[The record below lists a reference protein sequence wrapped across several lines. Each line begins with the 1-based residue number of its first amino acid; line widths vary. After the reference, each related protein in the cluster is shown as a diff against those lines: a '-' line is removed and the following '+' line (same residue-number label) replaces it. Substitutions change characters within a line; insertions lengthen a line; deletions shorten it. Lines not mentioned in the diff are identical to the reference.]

1 MSEVRYYEGIGRR
14 KRATA
19 RVRLYPGDGQIAIN
33 DKPLDQYFGRFQ
45 DRQQAIEPL
54 KLTNNEGRYNLM
66 VVVNGGG
73 ITGQAQAIRMG
84 LARAL
89 ADRRSGIARHA
100 ARGWLP
106 YSRFAGKGT
115 QEGRPQEG
123 RGRHLNTP
131 SARQVLHADLTAT

>member
-45 DRQQAIEPL
+45 DQQEAIEPL
-54 KLTNNEGRYNLM
+54 KLTHNEGRYNLM
-66 VVVNGGG
+66 AVVNGGG

-89 ADRRSGIARHA
+89 QIVDPELHTMLREAGLLTRDSREKERKKVGLKKARKA
-100 ARGWLP
+100 
-106 YSRFAGKGT
+106 
-115 QEGRPQEG
+115 PQYTK
-123 RGRHLNTP
+123 R
-131 SARQVLHADLTAT
+131 

>member
-66 VVVNGGG
+66 AMVKGGG

-89 ADRRSGIARHA
+89 QIVDPELRAMLREAGFLTRDSREKERKKVGLKRARKA
-100 ARGWLP
+100 
-106 YSRFAGKGT
+106 
-115 QEGRPQEG
+115 PQYTK
-123 RGRHLNTP
+123 R
-131 SARQVLHADLTAT
+131 

>member
-1 MSEVRYYEGIGRR
+1 MTEARYYEGIGRR

-45 DRQQAIEPL
+45 DQQQAIEPL

-66 VVVNGGG
+66 AVVKGGG
-73 ITGQAQAIRMG
+73 ITGQAQAIRQG

-89 ADRRSGIARHA
+89 QLVDPELRAALREAGFLTRDSREKERKKVGLKRARKA
-100 ARGWLP
+100 
-106 YSRFAGKGT
+106 
-115 QEGRPQEG
+115 PQYTK
-123 RGRHLNTP
+123 R
-131 SARQVLHADLTAT
+131 

>member
-19 RVRLYPGDGQIAIN
+19 RVRLYPGDGQIAVN

-45 DRQQAIEPL
+45 DREQAVEPL

-66 VVVNGGG
+66 VVVKGGG
-73 ITGQAQAIRMG
+73 ITGQAQAIRQG

-89 ADRRSGIARHA
+89 QILDPELRAMLRAAGFLTRDSREKERKKVGLKRARKA
-100 ARGWLP
+100 
-106 YSRFAGKGT
+106 
-115 QEGRPQEG
+115 PQYTK
-123 RGRHLNTP
+123 R
-131 SARQVLHADLTAT
+131 

>member
-54 KLTNNEGRYNLM
+54 TLTHNEGRYNLM
-66 VVVNGGG
+66 AVVKGGG
-73 ITGQAQAIRMG
+73 ITGQAQAIRHG

-89 ADRRSGIARHA
+89 QIIDPELRAMLRQAGFLTRDSREKERKKVGLKKARKA
-100 ARGWLP
+100 
-106 YSRFAGKGT
+106 
-115 QEGRPQEG
+115 PQYTK
-123 RGRHLNTP
+123 R
-131 SARQVLHADLTAT
+131 

>member
-45 DRQQAIEPL
+45 DQQQAIEPL

-66 VVVNGGG
+66 AVVSGGG

-89 ADRRSGIARHA
+89 QIVDPELHTMLREAGLLTRDSREKERKKVGLKKARKA
-100 ARGWLP
+100 
-106 YSRFAGKGT
+106 
-115 QEGRPQEG
+115 PQYTK
-123 RGRHLNTP
+123 R
-131 SARQVLHADLTAT
+131 